1 MITDGN
7 VEHSSSR
14 IRALQYIPY
23 LEEAGFIVKWLPRI
37 PSKKNSSLTNRFFFA
52 VQKRFFLAR
61 IFFAIA
67 FSHYQILFIQR
78 FFVPRWLLMYCKR
91 KMKPIVFDFD
101 DAIYISAIDNRA
113 FEKTISSIRL
123 SDLVISSCP
132 VLHKFSLKYNSAS
145 VIITSAVD
153 ANAVLP
159 SDSKNKILTIGWIG
173 SKWTSKYL
181 SIVEPVISRLSERYK
196 LRLLLVGA
204 SDSLMFKCETERVKW
219 SLEDEPLQLQKM
231 DIGIMPLFDSEFEQA
246 KGGFKLFQY
255 MAAGKPVLASP
266 VGINTDI
273 VIHGVNGFLC
283 ADEND
288 WYNYLC
294 CLIEDET
301 ERIKMGKH
309 GRDLLFEKYSL
320 DVCAEKLIENL
331 VKL

>member
-1 MITDGN
+1 
-7 VEHSSSR
+7 
-14 IRALQYIPY
+14 
-23 LEEAGFIVKWLPRI
+23 
-37 PSKKNSSLTNRFFFA
+37 
-52 VQKRFFLAR
+52 
-61 IFFAIA
+61 
-67 FSHYQILFIQR
+67 
-78 FFVPRWLLMYCKR
+78 
-91 KMKPIVFDFD
+91 
-101 DAIYISAIDNRA
+101 
-113 FEKTISSIRL
+113 
-123 SDLVISSCP
+123 VISSCP